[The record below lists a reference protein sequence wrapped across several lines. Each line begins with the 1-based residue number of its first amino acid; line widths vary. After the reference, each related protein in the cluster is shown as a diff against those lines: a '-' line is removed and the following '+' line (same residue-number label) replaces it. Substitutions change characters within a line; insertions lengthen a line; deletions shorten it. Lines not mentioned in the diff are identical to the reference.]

1 MSGAAALGPGP
12 AFWLWVCTES
22 GRVMNMDITT
32 LVITLG
38 LLFFFGGLVVFGWVL
53 LRVIGD

>member
-1 MSGAAALGPGP
+1 
-12 AFWLWVCTES
+12 
-22 GRVMNMDITT
+22 MNMDITT